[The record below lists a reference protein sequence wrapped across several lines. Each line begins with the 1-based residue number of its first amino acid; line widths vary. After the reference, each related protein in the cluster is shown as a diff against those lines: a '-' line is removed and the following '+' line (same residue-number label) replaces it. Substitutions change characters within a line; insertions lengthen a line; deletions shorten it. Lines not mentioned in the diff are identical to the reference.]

1 MATLFTGEAGRE
13 APARVGTFKDML
25 GIRSWRAGAL
35 SDVVY
40 ESLEIT
46 AEDYEKYKGK
56 HVVIYKNRVIS
67 EGSSSVEALRKALEK
82 YPQLKPEDLEITYV
96 PLEETLIL

>member
-1 MATLFTGEAGRE
+1 MSEA
-13 APARVGTFKDML
+13 
-25 GIRSWRAGAL
+25 I
-35 SDVVY
+35 Y

-56 HVVIYKNRVIS
+56 HVVIYRNRVIS

-82 YPQLKPEDLEITYV
+82 HPKLKLEDLEITYI
-96 PLEETLIL
+96 PFEEALIL